1 MYFLFLNSCASI
13 WPWNKRTSSNQ
24 KIIGAERKVL
34 MMKKK
39 MLDMVAAALEMYYQT
54 FSVDF

>member
-1 MYFLFLNSCASI
+1 M
-13 WPWNKRTSSNQ
+13 
-24 KIIGAERKVL
+24 IGAERKVL

>member
-1 MYFLFLNSCASI
+1 ME
-13 WPWNKRTSSNQ
+13 Q
-24 KIIGAERKVL
+24 KNRFQKKYNMIGAERKVL

-39 MLDMVAAALEMYYQT
+39 MLEAVAAALEMYYQT

>member
-1 MYFLFLNSCASI
+1 ME
-13 WPWNKRTSSNQ
+13 Q
-24 KIIGAERKVL
+24 KNRSKEKMIGAERKVL